1 MPQIHEIKILN
12 SKHFDKQLELT
23 ISCIKSKLFEITNK
37 FKELKFQQNLKV
49 EFTKREKFLKK

>member
-1 MPQIHEIKILN
+1 MSQIHEIKILN

-49 EFTKREKFLKK
+49 EFTKRERFLKK